1 MAFLAVLGRDPG
13 PAEIVA
19 LRARLESG
27 AAPSDLLDE
36 LRASPEARDVLA
48 RSARAAVRRE
58 LDQGAAGPVG
68 GGGGERLV
76 FVHIMKVGGLSLSDL
91 LGRWAA
97 GSRVVL
103 NAFLDELALT
113 PRPRLRQTRVISGH
127 IPAEALGLIPGPFR
141 TTCVLRDPL
150 RRTLSHWAELR
161 TSEPRFS
168 DLTLDRFVHDE
179 YFDVPSGN
187 YQARQLGHRIGI
199 EDAWSAFS
207 PASIYSAR
215 GGDPGDPYLLQ
226 SLFDSTPISGD
237 DDQLHRLA
245 ADTLRRVD
253 HVGVTDRLDA
263 LAARLAPIFDARP
276 EPVPRLHPSSA
287 PPTEEIPAAVR
298 RHIDERTRVDRAL
311 YELAGALAATAEHP
325 ASTS

>member
-113 PRPRLRQTRVISGH
+113 PRPLLRQTRVISGH
-127 IPAEALGLIPGPFR
+127 IPAEALG
-141 TTCVLRDPL
+141 
-150 RRTLSHWAELR
+150 
-161 TSEPRFS
+161 
-168 DLTLDRFVHDE
+168 LTLDRFVHDE